1 MPPGPTAPC
10 SLAGLLA
17 VFRPC
22 FTAPTFQTFV
32 GLVVGLIAQ
41 TRRRTVCGMLTG
53 AGLDQVWHHSRAHRL
68 FTNARWSGD
77 ALGLAL
83 ADLIV
88 ARLLPA
94 GAALTVAVDDT
105 LFKRSGKKV
114 FGVAWHHDGAAKGP
128 KPIGFG
134 NCWVVAGIVVQ
145 LPFLSR
151 PVCLPVLARL
161 WRPRHTGKIAHAREL
176 AELIAARYPDR
187 TVHVVGDAAYV
198 GERLR
203 DLDGRI
209 TWTSR
214 LKVTSVLHELP
225 PPRTGRS
232 GDRAP
237 AVPGWAP
244 RPTWPPTRQPRARWR
259 ATQVRRYGR
268 TDTVQ
273 ITERVCLWYG
283 SFRSRTVRVI
293 LVRDDKPR
301 TRGRDDR
308 GYGLPLVTTDLE
320 SSAEDLVARYA
331 SRWGI
336 EQAFADARQIMG
348 VGEARNRT
356 RRAVERTVPFGLIC
370 FSVVTVWYA
379 LHGHAPDDVASH
391 RTRARWYTTK
401 TEPSYDDMAV
411 KLRRVIIAARFRGP
425 CPEQATPQETRAVL
439 AAWAAAG
446 T

>member
-1 MPPGPTAPC
+1 MPPGPTAPR

-17 VFRPC
+17 EFRPC
-22 FTAPTFQTFV
+22 FTAPTFQTFI

-53 AGLDQVWHHSRAHRL
+53 AGLEQVWHHSRAHRL
-68 FTNARWSGD
+68 FTTARWSSD

-88 ARLLPA
+88 THLLPA
-94 GAALTVAVDDT
+94 GSPLTVAVDDT

-145 LPFLSR
+145 LSFLSR

-161 WRPRHTGKIAHAREL
+161 WRPRHTGKIAYARQL
-176 AELIAARYPDR
+176 AELLAARYPDR
-187 TVHVVGDAAYV
+187 AVQVVGDAAYV

-203 DLDGRI
+203 DVDARI

-232 GDRAP
+232 GRPRTRGARLGTP
-237 AVPGWAP
+237 ADVAALA
-244 RPTWPPTRQPRARWR
+244 TTRNAWR

-268 TDTVQ
+268 TDAVQ

-283 SFRSRTVRVI
+283 SFRSRTVRII
-293 LVRDDKPR
+293 LVRDTIRPA
-301 TRGRDDR
+301 
-308 GYGLPLVTTDLE
+308 LIL
-320 SSAEDLVARYA
+320 
-331 SRWGI
+331 
-336 EQAFADARQIMG
+336 G
-348 VGEARNRT
+348 VGEPAH
-356 RRAVERTVPFGLIC
+356 RAGVP
-370 FSVVTVWYA
+370 SAATDPSA
-379 LHGHAPDDVASH
+379 ASGHAGQGDQALDLWSCPRSAGCAAVTAPTYGASDGVVLLGVAVVVSAVVSAAEGEIPQGGELGLDPASIQFRQSS
-391 RTRARWYTTK
+391 RTGSALVCRSMGMPGSPGR
-401 TEPSYDDMAV
+401 ELS
-411 KLRRVIIAARFRGP
+411 
-425 CPEQATPQETRAVL
+425 AVL
-439 AAWAAAG
+439 CW
-446 T
+446 

>member
-1 MPPGPTAPC
+1 MLPGATVPR
-10 SLAGLLA
+10 SLADLLA

-22 FTAPTFQTFV
+22 FTAPTFPTFV

-53 AGLDQVWHHSRAHRL
+53 AGLEQVWHHSRAHRL
-68 FTNARWSGD
+68 FANARWSGD

-94 GAALTVAVDDT
+94 DSALTIAVDDT

-198 GERLR
+198 GRTPAR
-203 DLDGRI
+203 RGRPDHLDQPVEGHLGAARA
-209 TWTSR
+209 
-214 LKVTSVLHELP
+214 
-225 PPRTGRS
+225 
-232 GDRAP
+232 AP
-237 AVPGWAP
+237 APHRTLGATPHPRRPVGHPGRCR
-244 RPTWPPTRQPRARWR
+244 RP
-259 ATQVRRYGR
+259 
-268 TDTVQ
+268 
-273 ITERVCLWYG
+273 
-283 SFRSRTVRVI
+283 
-293 LVRDDKPR
+293 
-301 TRGRDDR
+301 RDDR
-308 GYGLPLVTTDLE
+308 EHLAHHPGPSLRPHRHRADHRTGLSLVRIVSQPNRAGHSGARRQAPDSRAVTTAVMGFRWSPPISNLPRKIWWPVMRRGGE
-320 SSAEDLVARYA
+320 SSRPSPTPARSSASARPAIGHVAPWNGRCR
-331 SRWGI
+331 SG
-336 EQAFADARQIMG
+336 
-348 VGEARNRT
+348 
-356 RRAVERTVPFGLIC
+356 
-370 FSVVTVWYA
+370 
-379 LHGHAPDDVASH
+379 
-391 RTRARWYTTK
+391 
-401 TEPSYDDMAV
+401 
-411 KLRRVIIAARFRGP
+411 
-425 CPEQATPQETRAVL
+425 
-439 AAWAAAG
+439 
-446 T
+446 

>member
-1 MPPGPTAPC
+1 M
-10 SLAGLLA
+10 
-17 VFRPC
+17 
-22 FTAPTFQTFV
+22 
-32 GLVVGLIAQ
+32 
-41 TRRRTVCGMLTG
+41 
-53 AGLDQVWHHSRAHRL
+53 
-68 FTNARWSGD
+68 
-77 ALGLAL
+77 
-83 ADLIV
+83 
-88 ARLLPA
+88 
-94 GAALTVAVDDT
+94 
-105 LFKRSGKKV
+105 FKRSGKKV

-145 LPFLSR
+145 LSFLSR

-203 DLDGRI
+203 DVDGRI

-232 GDRAP
+232 GRPRTRGARLGTPTDLAAVATAGARGAP
-237 AVPGWAP
+237 PGSVATGAP
-244 RPTWPPTRQPRARWR
+244 TPCRSPNGS
-259 ATQVRRYGR
+259 V
-268 TDTVQ
+268 
-273 ITERVCLWYG
+273 LWYG

-336 EQAFADARQIMG
+336 EQAFADARQIIG

-379 LHGHAPDDVASH
+379 LHGHAPDDVAGH
-391 RTRARWYTTK
+391 RARARWYTTK

>member
-17 VFRPC
+17 EFRPC
-22 FTAPTFQTFV
+22 FTAPTFHTFV

-53 AGLDQVWHHSRAHRL
+53 AGLDQVWHHSRAHRM

-83 ADLIV
+83 TDLIV

-94 GAALTVAVDDT
+94 DSAVTIAIDDT

-145 LPFLSR
+145 LSFLSR

-161 WRPRHTGKIAHAREL
+161 WRPRHTGKIAQAREL

-187 TVHVVGDAAYV
+187 RVHVVGDAAYV

-203 DLDGRI
+203 DVDARI

-225 PPRTGRS
+225 PHRTL
-232 GDRAP
+232 
-237 AVPGWAP
+237 
-244 RPTWPPTRQPRARWR
+244 R
-259 ATQVRRYGR
+259 ATPHPRRPAGHPDRPGNRRHCRGPVAQHPGPSVRAYR
-268 TDTVQ
+268 
-273 ITERVCLWYG
+273 
-283 SFRSRTVRVI
+283 
-293 LVRDDKPR
+293 
-301 TRGRDDR
+301 
-308 GYGLPLVTTDLE
+308 
-320 SSAEDLVARYA
+320 
-331 SRWGI
+331 
-336 EQAFADARQIMG
+336 
-348 VGEARNRT
+348 
-356 RRAVERTVPFGLIC
+356 RRADHRTSLPMVRIVSQP
-370 FSVVTVWYA
+370 
-379 LHGHAPDDVASH
+379 H
-391 RTRARWYTTK
+391 RTRHSGARRQT
-401 TEPSYDDMAV
+401 PNS
-411 KLRRVIIAARFRGP
+411 RR
-425 CPEQATPQETRAVL
+425 
-439 AAWAAAG
+439 
-446 T
+446 

>member
-17 VFRPC
+17 EFRPC
-22 FTAPTFQTFV
+22 FTAPTFHTFV

-83 ADLIV
+83 TDLIV

-94 GAALTVAVDDT
+94 DSAVTIAIDDT
-105 LFKRSGKKV
+105 LFKRAGKKV

-145 LPFLSR
+145 LSFLSR

-161 WRPRHTGKIAHAREL
+161 WQPRHTGKIAHARAL
-176 AELIAARYPDR
+176 AELIAARYPNR

-203 DLDGRI
+203 DLDARI

-232 GDRAP
+232 GR
-237 AVPGWAP
+237 
-244 RPTWPPTRQPRARWR
+244 
-259 ATQVRRYGR
+259 
-268 TDTVQ
+268 
-273 ITERVCLWYG
+273 
-283 SFRSRTVRVI
+283 
-293 LVRDDKPR
+293 PR
-301 TRGRDDR
+301 TRGARLGTRPMSPPSR
-308 GYGLPLVTTDLE
+308 GPRTPGAPPGSVGTGVPTPCR
-320 SSAEDLVARYA
+320 SPNGSA
-331 SRWGI
+331 SG
-336 EQAFADARQIMG
+336 
-348 VGEARNRT
+348 T
-356 RRAVERTVPFGLIC
+356 
-370 FSVVTVWYA
+370 
-379 LHGHAPDDVASH
+379 
-391 RTRARWYTTK
+391 
-401 TEPSYDDMAV
+401 
-411 KLRRVIIAARFRGP
+411 ARF
-425 CPEQATPQETRAVL
+425 
-439 AAWAAAG
+439 AAAPYG
-446 T
+446 

>member
-17 VFRPC
+17 EFRPC
-22 FTAPTFQTFV
+22 FTAPTFQTFI

-88 ARLLPA
+88 THLLPA
-94 GAALTVAVDDT
+94 GSPLTVAVDDT

-145 LPFLSR
+145 LSFLSR

-232 GDRAP
+232 GR
-237 AVPGWAP
+237 
-244 RPTWPPTRQPRARWR
+244 
-259 ATQVRRYGR
+259 
-268 TDTVQ
+268 
-273 ITERVCLWYG
+273 
-283 SFRSRTVRVI
+283 
-293 LVRDDKPR
+293 PR
-301 TRGRDDR
+301 TRGARLGTPTDLAASATAGARWRDHPGPPLRAHRHRADHRDR
-308 GYGLPLVTTDLE
+308 PACGTDRFAAEPCASFWCATTSPGLAAVTTAVMGFRWSPPIWNLPRKIWWPATRHGGE
-320 SSAEDLVARYA
+320 SSRPSPTPARSWA
-331 SRWGI
+331 W
-336 EQAFADARQIMG
+336 ARPAI
-348 VGEARNRT
+348 
-356 RRAVERTVPFGLIC
+356 
-370 FSVVTVWYA
+370 
-379 LHGHAPDDVASH
+379 GHAAPWNGRCRS
-391 RTRARWYTTK
+391 
-401 TEPSYDDMAV
+401 
-411 KLRRVIIAARFRGP
+411 G
-425 CPEQATPQETRAVL
+425 
-439 AAWAAAG
+439 
-446 T
+446 